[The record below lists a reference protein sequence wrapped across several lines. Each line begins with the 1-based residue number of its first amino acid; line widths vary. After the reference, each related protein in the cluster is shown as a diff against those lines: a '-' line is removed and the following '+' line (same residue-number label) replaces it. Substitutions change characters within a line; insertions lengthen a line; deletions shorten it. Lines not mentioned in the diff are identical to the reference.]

1 MPDLSRIL
9 PPMKPL
15 NTSPAS
21 ADPEP
26 VAKGWVPFA
35 LGFRPFFLLAALSAL
50 VLIALWPFVWHG
62 VLTLPAHYDPINWHA
77 HEMLF
82 GYSVAVIA
90 GFLLTA
96 VRNWTGETTWT
107 GQRLALLAAVW
118 LLGRVLPW
126 LPGVPLWLLVTV
138 DGVFLPL
145 LAMSLVQPLW
155 RGQSRSNRVFVPLLL
170 LMGLAGVLSQL
181 QMLGL
186 VNGLG
191 DMRRVMLELILAI
204 IVLVGGRVMPF
215 FTQNVLPGFTATQ
228 RPWVERLT
236 LLSLTLLV
244 LAQASGVVPGVWLG
258 MLWLVFAGVQ
268 AIRLAGWFSPRV
280 AQIPVLWV
288 LHAGYAWLVLG
299 SLLMALASFGLFPPS
314 SALHALTVG
323 AVGVFTLGMMSRVAH
338 GHSGRSID
346 VTKPVAAAF
355 VIMNLAALLRVFGTV
370 WLADGY
376 RVWIDASAG
385 LWVLCFALFAWHYV
399 PILLRPRADGRPG

>member
-1 MPDLSRIL
+1 MEPLKASTAKA
-9 PPMKPL
+9 PP
-15 NTSPAS
+15 A
-21 ADPEP
+21 P
-26 VAKGWVPFA
+26 VSKGWVPFA

-50 VLIALWPFVWHG
+50 ILIALWPFVWQG
-62 VLTLPAHYDPINWHA
+62 LLTLPAHYDPISWHA

-96 VRNWTGETTWT
+96 VRNWTGEATWT
-107 GQRLALLAAVW
+107 GHRLALLAAIW

-126 LPGVPLWLLVTV
+126 LPGVPLWLLVSV
-138 DGVFLPL
+138 DGAFLPL
-145 LAMSLVQPLW
+145 LALSLAQPLW
-155 RGQSRSNRVFVPLLL
+155 RGQNRSNRVFVPLLL
-170 LMGLAGVLSQL
+170 TMGLAGVLSQL
-181 QMLGL
+181 QMLG
-186 VNGLG
+186 VVSGLG

-236 LLSLTLLV
+236 LASLALLV
-244 LAQASGVVPGVWLG
+244 LAQASGVVSGVWLG
-258 MLWLVFAGVQ
+258 MLWLVFAGAQ

-280 AQIPVLWV
+280 VRMPVLWV

-299 SLLMALASFGLFPPS
+299 SLLTALASLGAFPAA

-323 AVGVFTLGMMSRVAH
+323 AIGVFTLGMMSRVAH

-346 VTKPVAAAF
+346 VTRPVAAAF
-355 VIMNLAALLRVFGTV
+355 VCMNLAAVIRVFGSA
-370 WLADGY
+370 WLTDDY
-376 RVWIDASAG
+376 HLWVDLSAA

-399 PILLRPRADGRPG
+399 PILLRPRIDGRPG